1 MIGSLNQY
9 RHYYR
14 LLPAFAGFLFLYNNV
29 IYKMVLDWVSNDNFS
44 HGFLIPI
51 ISGYLIWRRKDR
63 LTQASI
69 SPSDTGLILLI
80 FSLIFYFIANIGV
93 EQFTMRFSMIMVI
106 LSLTVFLAGWECS
119 RILFL
124 PIVYLVFMIPFPSI
138 IWNKIAFP
146 LKLFATQMAVSV
158 IQFFDIPVFGEGNII
173 HLANTT
179 LEVVDACSGLRSLT
193 SLLALSSAL
202 ALLTEHSG
210 TKKFFIFLSAIP
222 IAIFLNIIRLT
233 ITAIL
238 ARHYGP
244 DIAQGFLHEASGIL
258 IFILSFFF
266 LFAVNLL
273 MSSIGRSVEK

>member
-1 MIGSLNQY
+1 MIASINGY

-14 LLPAFAGFLFLYNNV
+14 LLPAFAGFLLLYNNV

-44 HGFLIPI
+44 HGFLIPL
-51 ISGYLIWRRKDR
+51 ISGYLICKRKDR
-63 LTQASI
+63 LTQADI
-69 SPSDTGLILLI
+69 APSNTGLILLI
-80 FSLIFYFIANIGV
+80 FSLIFYFITSIGV

-106 LSLTVFLAGWECS
+106 LSLIVFLAGWKCS

-124 PIVYLVFMIPFPSI
+124 PIVYLVFMIPFPTI

-146 LKLFATQMAVSV
+146 LKLFATHMAVIV

-258 IFILSFFF
+258 IFILSFLF

>member
-1 MIGSLNQY
+1 MTGVKNEHRQCF
-9 RHYYR
+9 R
-14 LLPAFAGFLFLYNNV
+14 LMPVFAAFLLLYNNV
-29 IYKMVLDWVSNDNFS
+29 IYKMILDWVSNDNFS
-44 HGFLIPI
+44 HGFLIPF

-63 LTQASI
+63 LTQAAV
-69 SPSDTGLILLI
+69 SPSDTGLMLLI
-80 FSLIFYFIANIGV
+80 FSLIFYFIATIGV

-106 LSLTVFLAGWECS
+106 LSLTVFLAGWKYS
-119 RILFL
+119 QILFL

-146 LKLFATQMAVSV
+146 LKLFATQMSVYV

-173 HLANTT
+173 HLANTS

-210 TKKFFIFLSAIP
+210 TKKFLIFLSAVP

-238 ARHYGP
+238 SRYYGP

-258 IFILSFFF
+258 IFIFSF
-266 LFAVNLL
+266 LFLYAVNLL
-273 MSSIGRSVEK
+273 MSNLGGAVKK